1 MIETP
6 HNYVRVDM
14 CMANMKWKIH
24 ILQLTWLLTLRP
36 SLCEHYLHV
45 IGCKMCWELRHHIFM
60 KSSCDYFFQ
69 WVNLQWRT
77 MGYHLD
83 NMMTYLPKNYPRV
96 CMHLSWNYVYCIIV
110 GTHIVLYKVSSQGKQ
125 CFQGCDLVVSLSCSK
140 WTLFPFFQW

>member
-45 IGCKMCWELRHHIFM
+45 IGCRMCWELRHHIFM
-60 KSSCDYFFQ
+60 KYSLWLFFPMSEF
-69 WVNLQWRT
+69 T
-77 MGYHLD
+77 MKGDGLSLGQHDEVPTKKLF
-83 NMMTYLPKNYPRV
+83 T
-96 CMHLSWNYVYCIIV
+96 CMHASIMKLCLLHNSGHTHCFVQGFLTRKTRFSRVWLS
-110 GTHIVLYKVSSQGKQ
+110 
-125 CFQGCDLVVSLSCSK
+125 SK
-140 WTLFPFFQW
+140 LIL